1 MTFMSKK
8 NRLII
13 YTVVLVI
20 AVVWYFFRPELL
32 LIDKTVNEEIPAAT
46 SEMPSEVPLLVQ
58 GQFRGIAHETSG
70 SALIYQY
77 PDGHRALRLMDFA
90 TSNGLDVHVYLVAA
104 ADAPDDES
112 VKNAAVIDLGS
123 LKGNIGDQ
131 NYEIPAGID
140 LNKFRTVA
148 IWCKRFGVN
157 FGSAPLSL

>member
-1 MTFMSKK
+1 MSRK

-32 LIDKTVNEEIPAAT
+32 FIDKTVNEELPAAT

-70 SALIYQY
+70 SAMIYQY
-77 PDGHRALRLMDFA
+77 PNGGKTLRLIDFK
-90 TSNGLDVHVYLVAA
+90 TSNGPDVHVYLVAL

-112 VKNAAVIDLGS
+112 VKNSEIVDLGS
-123 LKGNIGDQ
+123 IKGNIGDQ
-131 NYEIPAGID
+131 NYEIPADVD
-140 LNKFRTVA
+140 LARFRTCT
-148 IWCKRFGVN
+148 IWCKRFSVN
-157 FGSAPLSL
+157 FGSAPLSQ